1 MHQIDLKKYSIRTDL
16 AIEELERNKLLKD
29 KKKEITKYHGIKVNN
44 FNISKEEGKIINKK
58 SGMYTTIFFNDTT
71 DSDNQKNICHV
82 LVKELSKYLT
92 NLKKD
97 DLVLVV
103 GLGNILSTPDSL
115 GPKVIDNITV
125 TNHLYE
131 LNLCLPNYQ
140 RVAAISPSVTGKT
153 GIETFLQVK
162 SIVDFLKPKLV
173 IAIDSLA
180 SSSVERVNKTIQ
192 ITNTGINP
200 GSGIGNSRKEISQK
214 TLSVPVIAIGVPT
227 VVDASSIVFD
237 TINYMHKKY
246 SFSKYG
252 LQNKKYLLTYNNV
265 NYLNEDIKVNDK
277 DKEILLG
284 LVGKLNNDELKNLIN
299 EVLSP
304 IGYNLM
310 VTTKEIDFIID
321 NLVNIISKS
330 INKIFGKFC

>member
-16 AIEELERNKLLKD
+16 AIEELEHNKLLKD
-29 KKKEITKYHGIKVNN
+29 KKKEMTKYRGIQVNT
-44 FNISKEEGKIINKK
+44 FTISEDEAKIINKK
-58 SGMYTTIFFNDTT
+58 PGMYTTIFFNDTT
-71 DSDNQKNICHV
+71 DSNNQKNICHI
-82 LVKELSKYLT
+82 LVKELSKYL
-92 NLKKD
+92 KEAEKD
-97 DLVLVV
+97 DLILVV

-115 GPKVIDNITV
+115 GPKVIDNIVV

-131 LNLCLPNYQ
+131 LNLCSHNYQ

-162 SIVDFLKPKLV
+162 SIVNSLKPKLV
-173 IAIDSLA
+173 IAIDALA

-192 ITNTGINP
+192 ITNTGISP
-200 GSGIGNSRKEISQK
+200 GSGIGNSRKEISLK

-246 SFSKYG
+246 SFSKYS
-252 LQNKKYLLTYNNV
+252 LQNKKYLLTYNNI
-265 NYLNEDIKVNDK
+265 NYLNEDIKLNDK

-284 LVGKLNNDELKNLIN
+284 LVGKLSNEELKNLIN

-310 VTTKEIDFIID
+310 VTTKEIDFVID
-321 NLVNIISKS
+321 NLVNIIGNGL
-330 INKIFGKFC
+330 NKIFSNFC

>member
-1 MHQIDLKKYSIRTDL
+1 MHQIDLKNYSIRTDL
-16 AIEELERNKLLKD
+16 AIEELEHNNLLKN
-29 KKKEITKYHGIKVNN
+29 KKKETSKYHGIKVNN
-44 FNISKEEGKIINKK
+44 FVIDDKEAKIINKK
-58 SGMYTTIFFNDTT
+58 PGMYTTIFFDDTT
-71 DSDNQKNICHV
+71 DSDNQQNICHV
-82 LVKELSKYLT
+82 LIKELEKYLI
-92 NLKKD
+92 NIKKE
-97 DLVLVV
+97 DLILVV

-115 GPKVIDNITV
+115 GPKVIDNLMV

-131 LNLCLPNYQ
+131 LNICSLKYQ
-140 RVAAISPSVTGKT
+140 KVAALSPSVTGKT
-153 GIETFLQVK
+153 GIETFTQVK
-162 SIVDFLKPKLV
+162 SIVDNIKPKLV
-173 IAIDSLA
+173 IAIDCLA

-200 GSGIGNSRKEISQK
+200 GSGIGNMRKEISQES
-214 TLSVPVIAIGVPT
+214 LSIPVIAIGVPT

-246 SFSKYG
+246 SFSKNN
-252 LQNKKYLLTYNNV
+252 LHNKKYLLTYNNV
-265 NYLNEDIKVNDK
+265 NYLNEDIKVNK
-277 DKEILLG
+277 RDKEILLG
-284 LVGKLNNDELKNLIN
+284 LVGKLSNEELKNLIS

-330 INKIFGKFC
+330 LNDVFSK